1 MLLLRED
8 ANTRLAENWVLRA
21 GRVRWGGGFMT
32 GHDAAEDQCP
42 GVAGPRHGALSIM
55 ALELQEKGWVP
66 LLGNGDIGARR
77 KDKNKKKKLTP
88 LRAVSELDMISFKN
102 IRKCDI
108 PFILCIVIKI
118 LQNKNI
124 VK

>member
-1 MLLLRED
+1 
-8 ANTRLAENWVLRA
+8 
-21 GRVRWGGGFMT
+21 MT

-77 KDKNKKKKLTP
+77 KDKNKKKKTYTTKSS
-88 LRAVSELDMISFKN
+88 LRAGYD
-102 IRKCDI
+102 
-108 PFILCIVIKI
+108 FI
-118 LQNKNI
+118 
-124 VK
+124 